1 MQRVE
6 RELGLLISGR
16 VGALRSEKLAL
27 SIKLILE
34 LRSRKTSKFSQGINV
49 KILYFCYFL
58 IFSSTKMRFDS
69 KG

>member
-27 SIKLILE
+27 SLE
-34 LRSRKTSKFSQGINV
+34 LRSRNTSKFSQGINV

>member
-49 KILYFCYFL
+49 KILYFFYFL
-58 IFSSTKMRFDS
+58 IFSSRKMRFDS